1 MNGATSSVVIM
12 AGGTG
17 GHIFPALAVAD
28 VLRGRGHAVTWIG
41 TRQGLEAK
49 LVPDAGIPIE
59 WIEVGGVRGKGLVTL
74 LKSPFIL
81 ARALLQALR
90 ILRRLQ
96 PSAALGMGG
105 FASGPGGIAARLS
118 GCPLVLH
125 EQNAVPGLT
134 NRMLSH
140 VATRV
145 MEGFPASFPVA
156 RNAEY
161 VGNPVRA
168 EIAALPSPTER
179 FADRNDAARLLVLGG
194 SQGAHVLNETLPLAI
209 ARLDTALRP
218 AVWHQTGT
226 RDVEA
231 VTAAY
236 REHGVEARVDAFIDD
251 MAEAYAWADLAV
263 CRAGALTIAELAAAG
278 LGALLVPF
286 AAAVDDHQT
295 RNAGFLTQSGAA
307 ERMPQDK
314 FSVDTLVP
322 RLQRLLANRDRLLS
336 MAMHARTLAR
346 NDAAERVADA
356 CLQPGGAA

>member
-1 MNGATSSVVIM
+1 MNGASSFVIM

-59 WIEVGGVRGKGLVTL
+59 WIDVGGVRGKGIATL
-74 LKSPFIL
+74 FKSPFVL
-81 ARALLQALR
+81 ARALIQALR

-96 PSAALGMGG
+96 PAAALGMGG

-145 MEGFPASFPVA
+145 MEGFPGSFPVA

-168 EIAALPSPTER
+168 SITNLPPPAER
-179 FADRNDAARLLVLGG
+179 FANRNGALRLLVIGG
-194 SQGAHVLNETLPLAI
+194 SQGARVLNENLPLAI
-209 ARLDTALRP
+209 ARLNSALRP
-218 AVWHQTGT
+218 EVWHQTGT
-226 RDVEA
+226 RDVET

-236 REHGVEARVDAFIDD
+236 REHGVPARVAAFIDD

-263 CRAGALTIAELAAAG
+263 CRAGALTIAELTAAG

-307 ERMPQDK
+307 ERMPQEK
-314 FSVDTLVP
+314 FSVETLTP
-322 RLQRLLANRDRLLS
+322 RLQRLLTDRTRLLS
-336 MAMHARTLAR
+336 MAMRARTLAR
-346 NDAAERVADA
+346 IDAAERVADV
-356 CLQPGGAA
+356 CLRIGGAA